1 MKIASYLLQP
11 SRKIFLSFYLGG
23 IILTI
28 ILGFWTVLSIKKE
41 SLVLFIESTLHM
53 AILIFLGVKGKSPN
67 FKYYAGERIQT
78 AGYLHTLIGFSVA
91 IALLGTGQIKIEKL
105 EDLNQMLLAIG
116 SALVSSIIGWSFG
129 AEIAHKEDTSV
140 DKVQQ
145 AVEKIAE
152 AFQNLEN
159 RRVNTLENHLQELL
173 EIDRQRNQ
181 VLDEQLKGFA
191 IKIQDNN
198 QSVVEMFRQLHSVI
212 QGESESLMHTF
223 QQFNS
228 SVQTSSESLLQTFN
242 QLNSLIESEAQSIP
256 QAFNKLGSVIEDQ
269 SSSLMSSF
277 NRLSFVI
284 EETSHSLSANLNSL
298 ETESQNAAGGM
309 SNTAQ
314 SIQDVAEDLRK
325 VLILIQQLEE
335 LIKYVLQERSKQL

>member
-1 MKIASYLLQP
+1 MI
-11 SRKIFLSFYLGG
+11 
-23 IILTI
+23 
-28 ILGFWTVLSIKKE
+28 
-41 SLVLFIESTLHM
+41 
-53 AILIFLGVKGKSPN
+53 ILIFLGWKAKSPT
-67 FKYYAGERIQT
+67 FKFYAGERIQT
-78 AGYLHTLIGFSVA
+78 AGYLHTLIGFFVA
-91 IALLGTGQIKIEKL
+91 IGLLGTGKIAINSLK
-105 EDLNQMLLAIG
+105 DLSEMLVSIA
-116 SALVSSIIGWSFG
+116 SALLSSIIGWSFG

-140 DKVQQ
+140 DKVEQ
-145 AVEKIAE
+145 ALEKIAE
-152 AFQNLEN
+152 TFQNLEN
-159 RRVNTLENHLQELL
+159 RRVNTLQDHLQELL

-181 VLDEQLKGFA
+181 VLDEQLRGFA

-198 QSVVEMFRQLHSVI
+198 QSVIEMFRQLHSVI
-212 QGESESLMHTF
+212 QGESESLMQTF